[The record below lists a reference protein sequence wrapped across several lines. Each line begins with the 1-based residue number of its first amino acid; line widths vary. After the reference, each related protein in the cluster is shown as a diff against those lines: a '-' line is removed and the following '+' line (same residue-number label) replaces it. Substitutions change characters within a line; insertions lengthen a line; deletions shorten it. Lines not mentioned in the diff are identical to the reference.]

1 MDNDEHLSRD
11 LEKNKNTCEEEI
23 DIDNLNDVLGLERAM
38 NYFSE
43 KNMTY
48 DEITKL
54 EDKVL
59 CCGDKTILYDYMEL
73 MKGDWSDDFFT
84 KLVMIKKIDDILK
97 YIECNRNDL
106 VLVDFGDSKEKK
118 RDKVQEYLN
127 RFIDIY
133 LKEYLINRDINLDVA
148 NKEAE
153 KALKLMGDFV
163 SFYRDILLG
172 EKKLDAVQ
180 RMFNFAIGTD
190 THLCRYGKLEYK
202 LMTPETVLNLDTDL
216 KCMEEIYR
224 EFFLKICIGQGMGIS
239 SVFNNFLEYGPNME
253 DEEFILDVLS
263 KLYLKY
269 GLEKLEHLFG
279 IYFLGT
285 NMAYVYRYFYEE
297 CIPLIDSV
305 DMCKKKIKMFRG

>member
-11 LEKNKNTCEEEI
+11 LEKNKNTCEEKI

-133 LKEYLINRDINLDVA
+133 LKEYLI
-148 NKEAE
+148 
-153 KALKLMGDFV
+153 
-163 SFYRDILLG
+163 
-172 EKKLDAVQ
+172 
-180 RMFNFAIGTD
+180 
-190 THLCRYGKLEYK
+190 
-202 LMTPETVLNLDTDL
+202 LMTN
-216 KCMEEIYR
+216 
-224 EFFLKICIGQGMGIS
+224 
-239 SVFNNFLEYGPNME
+239 
-253 DEEFILDVLS
+253 
-263 KLYLKY
+263 
-269 GLEKLEHLFG
+269 
-279 IYFLGT
+279 
-285 NMAYVYRYFYEE
+285 
-297 CIPLIDSV
+297 
-305 DMCKKKIKMFRG
+305 